1 MTQEQINRL
10 LTGNDIGAA
19 IKELRNGRSKP
30 LPGYDNA
37 KQDLD
42 PSGHKVMN
50 PLYRRDKWVKVQ
62 DPDSEAAS
70 DIPTEEGIS
79 VGAARPGMK
88 IVKVERIALALQR
101 LIVERAVSFAFG
113 NPVEH
118 DANPNDGTLEQ
129 DVFNSVMRVLQDVK
143 IRSVDRKIG
152 RSLFSTTEVAELW
165 YTIPSQNRRY
175 GFDSDFKLRVAIFSP
190 EKGDT
195 LYPYF
200 DDQGDLIA
208 FSREYSIK
216 DADLVVH
223 RYFETYTS
231 EYQYRWQLDEK
242 TWTLEPGYP
251 MQNAIGKI
259 PIVYG
264 EQTETEWASVQN
276 LIDRLELLL
285 SNFADTNDYHAS
297 PKIFVTGSIQG
308 WAQKGESGAVIEGE
322 EGSSAQYLSW
332 QQAPEAV
339 RLEIDTLLKM
349 IYTITQTPDISF
361 DNVKGLGTVSGVAM
375 KLLFMDAHLKVQSKS
390 EILDEYMQR
399 RMSIVQS
406 FLKQMNAKNA
416 AFGEAC
422 DSLIIE
428 PRLHPY
434 MIDDETTTVSMLM
447 TATGQKQIC
456 SRKNAIQRLG
466 WVDDVQAEIKSIE
479 EEETATFQMN
489 DVFSPEGAE

>member
-10 LTGNDIGAA
+10 LSGNDISAA
-19 IKELRNGRSKP
+19 ITELKNGRNKP
-30 LPGYDNA
+30 LPNYETA

-50 PLYRRDKWVKVQ
+50 SLYRRDKWVRVQ
-62 DPDSEAAS
+62 DSETESIS
-70 DIPTEEGIS
+70 DIPTEEGVSIGQS
-79 VGAARPGMK
+79 RPGMK
-88 IVKVERIALALQR
+88 IVKVERIALGLQR
-101 LIVERAVSFAFG
+101 LIVDRAVSFAFG

-118 DANPNDGTLEQ
+118 DANPVEGTMEQ

-165 YTIPSQNRRY
+165 YTVPSSNSRY
-175 GFDSDFKLRVAIFSP
+175 GFDSDFKLRVAVFSP
-190 EKGDT
+190 AKGDS

-200 DDQGDLIA
+200 DDQGDLVA

-216 DADLVVH
+216 DTNLKVH
-223 RYFETYTS
+223 QYFETYTP
-231 EYQYRWQLDEK
+231 EYQFR
-242 TWTLEPGYP
+242 WTLSEKSWELVEGYP
-251 MQNAIGKI
+251 MPNAIGKI
-259 PIVYG
+259 PVVYG
-264 EQTETEWASVQN
+264 EQPEVEWASVQN
-276 LIDRLELLL
+276 LIDRLEMLL

-339 RLEIDTLLKM
+339 RLEIETLLKM

-361 DNVKGLGTVSGVAM
+361 DNVKGLGSVSGVAL

-406 FLKQMNAKNA
+406 FLKQMNAKDS

-428 PRLHPY
+428 PSLHPY
-434 MIDDETTTVSMLM
+434 MIDDETTTVSTLM

-466 WVDDVQAEIKSIE
+466 WVDDVDAEIQAIDE
-479 EEETATFQMN
+479 EESGALQMN
-489 DVFSPEGAE
+489 DLFSQEPAE